1 MTTRDKTIER
11 VLEAA
16 ERRFGLGAI
25 RGPGWVRDRVGA
37 FVDAYV
43 ERTGA
48 SWEDVAAKL
57 VADRASMNGLIASLR
72 VGETRF
78 LRDSAQWEAIVRHL
92 CEKVPSVLPIHAL
105 SAGCSTGEE
114 AYTLAILLSER
125 KRRFQ
130 IVGVDRSFEA
140 VQAARRGRY
149 TAEATRE
156 LPPPLVERYFD
167 AVDGELCVKE
177 SLREGVKFEVRD
189 LTMRWPRGPF
199 HLVLFKNVLLYLA
212 EPTGNQVASR
222 LASTLTPD
230 GFLISAASESVRLS
244 AILDPFRI
252 AQGIVAFR
260 PRIET

>member
-43 ERTGA
+43 ERVDVP
-48 SWEDVAAKL
+48 WEAVAAKL
-57 VADRASMNGLIASLR
+57 VADRASMNELIASLR

-92 CEKVPSVLPIHAL
+92 CEKVPSLTPIHAL

-114 AYTLAILLSER
+114 AYTLALLLSER

-130 IVGVDRSFEA
+130 IVGVDRSPEA
-140 VQAARRGRY
+140 IEAARRGRY
-149 TAEATRE
+149 AAEAVRE
-156 LPPPLVERYFD
+156 LPPPLLERYFD
-167 AVDGELCVKE
+167 PVDDVLRVKE
-177 SLREGVKFEVRD
+177 SLRSSVKFEVRD

-212 EPTGNQVASR
+212 EPVGNHVASR
-222 LASTLTPD
+222 LANTLAPD

-244 AILDPFRI
+244 AILEPFRI
-252 AQGIVAFR
+252 AQGAIAFR
-260 PRIET
+260 PRPET